1 MAVSQQNQSFKP
13 GGRGA
18 EKRKTRHLM
27 LCTEN
32 KGSQNILFL
41 FLLEFLVL
49 LPPSR
54 QPGVTDGYGGK

>member
-18 EKRKTRHLM
+18 EKRHLV